1 MSPAQTDHLDQIL
14 EQWRRERPDLDME
27 SLGVAGRLLRLTAY
41 IDQKF
46 TLAAESEFGL
56 NRGQTDVLMA
66 LRRSGPPYRMSPTDL
81 FSSMMVSSGCMTH
94 RLDRLEGEG
103 LVERFPDP
111 ADRRGIKVGLT
122 DKGFALSERLL
133 PVSRQVMEPIS
144 ADLSAD
150 ERRQLSDLLR
160 RMLLRIEGAQQ

>member
-1 MSPAQTDHLDQIL
+1 MAQATDHLDSIL
-14 EQWRRERPDLDME
+14 EQWRRERPDMDME
-27 SLGVAGRLLRLTAY
+27 MLGVAGRLLRLTAH

-46 TLAAESEFGL
+46 NAATESEFGL
-56 NRGQTDVLMA
+56 NRGEADVVMA
-66 LRRSGPPYRMSPTDL
+66 LRRAGPPYRLSPTDL

-133 PVSRQVMEPIS
+133 PVSHRVMGPLS
-144 ADLSAD
+144 VDLSAA

-160 RMLLRIEGAQQ
+160 RMLLTVEGEQK